1 MPFFAPFGRMICLVS
16 CALCNQAY
24 DNTTGI
30 TRLKHNANVMETH
43 NSPNAPA
50 RAMRFTQSFLKR
62 NKIEWRHEI
71 IALIIQK
78 SRKRD
83 KK

>member
-1 MPFFAPFGRMICLVS
+1 MIRLVS
-16 CALCNQAY
+16 CALCNQAH
-24 DNTTGI
+24 DNTATI
-30 TRLKHNANVMETH
+30 TRLKHNANDMETH
-43 NSPNAPA
+43 NLNDVSFQSIL
-50 RAMRFTQSFLKR
+50 FTNSLLKQ
-62 NKIEWRHEI
+62 NKIEWRHEN

>member
-1 MPFFAPFGRMICLVS
+1 MICLVS
-16 CALCNQAY
+16 CALCNPVH
-24 DNTTGI
+24 DNPTGI
-30 TRLKHNANVMETH
+30 TRLKHNAYDMETH

-62 NKIEWRHEI
+62 NKIEWWHEI

-78 SRKRD
+78 SRKKA

>member
-1 MPFFAPFGRMICLVS
+1 MICLVS

-24 DNTTGI
+24 DNPAAI
-30 TRLKHNANVMETH
+30 TRLKHNAYDMETH

-50 RAMRFTQSFLKR
+50 HAMRFTQSFLKR
-62 NKIEWRHEI
+62 NKIEWWHEI

>member
-1 MPFFAPFGRMICLVS
+1 MIRLVS
-16 CALCNQAY
+16 CALCNQAH
-24 DNTTGI
+24 DNTTTI
-30 TRLKHNANVMETH
+30 TRLKHNANGMETH
-43 NSPNAPA
+43 NSPDAPA

-62 NKIEWRHEI
+62 NKIEWRHEN

>member
-1 MPFFAPFGRMICLVS
+1 MIRLVS
-16 CALCNQAY
+16 CALCNQAH
-24 DNTTGI
+24 DNTTTI
-30 TRLKHNANVMETH
+30 TRLKHNANDMETH

-50 RAMRFTQSFLKR
+50 RAMRFTQSFLKQ

>member
-1 MPFFAPFGRMICLVS
+1 MIRLVS
-16 CALCNQAY
+16 CALCNQAN
-24 DNTTGI
+24 DNTTTI
-30 TRLKHNANVMETH
+30 TRLKHNANGIETH
-43 NSPNAPA
+43 NSPCAPA

-62 NKIEWRHEI
+62 NKIEWRHEN

-78 SRKRD
+78 SREKT